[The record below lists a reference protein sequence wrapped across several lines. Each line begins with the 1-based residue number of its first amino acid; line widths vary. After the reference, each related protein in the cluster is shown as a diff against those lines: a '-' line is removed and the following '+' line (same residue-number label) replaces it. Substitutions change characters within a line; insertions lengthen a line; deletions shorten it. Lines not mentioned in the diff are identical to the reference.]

1 MEIKPWKIIIDIV
14 SFSSFLILYNKYIS
28 DNNSRL
34 VCSFFIFYSTQKR
47 KGNLHLERSLY
58 LDNNLGVHSLK
69 MKMRCTQKSFVLQP
83 KRKLHL
89 LCLLAQIA
97 NLSISIWAFREYKK
111 NKQKIKESREKLNTQ
126 PIPYK
131 ASLISPLSPLT
142 VLHALY

>member
-34 VCSFFIFYSTQKR
+34 VCSFFIFYSTKKR

-69 MKMRCTQKSFVLQP
+69 MKMRCTQKSFVLQA

-97 NLSISIWAFREYKK
+97 NLSISI
-111 NKQKIKESREKLNTQ
+111 
-126 PIPYK
+126 
-131 ASLISPLSPLT
+131 
-142 VLHALY
+142 